1 MRHLIVQYTVKPDRA
16 AENQQLI
23 ERVFEEL
30 RRTTPAGLHYEVFT
44 QPNGITFVHVASFDD
59 AIGENPLPK
68 LPAFQ
73 AFQAGIQD
81 RCDIPPA
88 ATDLTAVAAYRA

>member
-1 MRHLIVQYTVKPDRA
+1 MVQYTVKPERA

-23 ERVFEEL
+23 ETVFEAL
-30 RRTTPAGLHYEVFT
+30 RQTTPAGLHYEVFKK
-44 QPNGITFVHVASFDD
+44 PDGITFVHIASVDD

-73 AFQAGIQD
+73 AFQVGIQD
-81 RCDIPPA
+81 RCDIQPVS
-88 ATDLTAVAAYRA
+88 TNLTAVAAYKV